1 MSRDN
6 RVRVPG
12 TAIKMKHHR
21 AMCAI
26 ARYLADGKMATTQE
40 ILDHAKMRNGKAV
53 ITRLKSKQQLANLLR
68 VHPHFDNI
76 KMKGYYP
83 SHRVLRGSQVSGSKE
98 MAHWF
103 LHEKDSYL
111 LGEGQAYPKEFY
123 HQNTGQNTKG
133 QKIKRDDVQ

>member
-1 MSRDN
+1 MSNDS

-21 AMCAI
+21 AMCAV
-26 ARYLADGKMATTQE
+26 ARYLADGKMATTRE
-40 ILDHAKMRNGKAV
+40 IIDHARMRNGKPI
-53 ITRLKSKQQLANLLR
+53 ITRLKSTRQLANLLR

-76 KMKGYYP
+76 
-83 SHRVLRGSQVSGSKE
+83 QVKSSDKFV
-98 MAHWF
+98 HWF
-103 LHEKDSYL
+103 LYDKDTYL

-133 QKIKRDDVQ
+133 QKIKRENVQ